1 MNFFKNLNKSRR
13 KYTLFNFYCK
23 FLKELFD
30 FSLFRNEF
38 VFTNLIKNVKELFT
52 GHKTQSLWGWLV

>member
-1 MNFFKNLNKSRR
+1 M

-38 VFTNLIKNVKELFT
+38 VFTNLIKNGKELFT